1 MEDFSD
7 HAGLIAALG
16 GGAIIEDHLKELP
29 DPPKAVTV
37 RAWAARNKIP
47 PEYWPGIIELGDTK
61 GVAVTAEW
69 LMRTT
74 PARKRADSE
83 SASTAEAA

>member
-1 MEDFSD
+1 MESPTD

-16 GGAIIEDHLKELP
+16 GGAEIAEGLQGLS
-29 DPPKAVTV
+29 DPPLAVTV

-47 PEYWPGIIELGDTK
+47 PEYWPGMIRIGESK

-69 LMRTT
+69 LMQTT
-74 PARKRADSE
+74 PARKRADVEPE
-83 SASTAEAA
+83 SEAA